1 MNVAERPEVFDRTV
15 RLTRHNAPFSCYS
28 LVLQARDSH
37 NSDQKILVGK
47 ANAVFLCTPKHC
59 LLLNLPEEVIYLFL
73 AALFSSLLCF
83 AVESGRKLVIVQ
95 MCISSPFL
103 CVWKL
108 LRQTVPVSL
117 LHFKSLLSLSLSS
130 WRRISCVL
138 SVCDR
143 VPRQRTA
150 SDVTSVAF
158 YWWYLPYDSLWC
170 TNASGLHTCS
180 QFLSYTLLSSS
191 HSVISRGHTTV
202 LLYPLRASLSS
213 SFCHWI
219 LLIFYSIF
227 F

>member
-103 CVWKL
+103 CV
-108 LRQTVPVSL
+108 
-117 LHFKSLLSLSLSS
+117 
-130 WRRISCVL
+130 
-138 SVCDR
+138 
-143 VPRQRTA
+143 
-150 SDVTSVAF
+150 
-158 YWWYLPYDSLWC
+158 
-170 TNASGLHTCS
+170 
-180 QFLSYTLLSSS
+180 
-191 HSVISRGHTTV
+191 
-202 LLYPLRASLSS
+202 
-213 SFCHWI
+213 
-219 LLIFYSIF
+219 
-227 F
+227 